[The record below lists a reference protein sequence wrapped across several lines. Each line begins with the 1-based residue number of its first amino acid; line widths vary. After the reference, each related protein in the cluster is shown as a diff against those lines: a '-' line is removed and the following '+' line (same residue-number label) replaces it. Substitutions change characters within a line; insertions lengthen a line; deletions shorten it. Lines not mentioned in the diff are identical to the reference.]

1 MAYLTN
7 FMDFIIHL
15 DKHLIFLIENYGL
28 LVYGIL
34 FAAVFFE
41 TSITP
46 FLPGDSLL
54 FTLGVLANKG
64 EINIITLI
72 ILLTTASFLGNALNF
87 YLGKYLGHKIL
98 QSKHPIITNFFNK
111 EDLEKTHSFFEKHG
125 GKAIILSRFFPI
137 VRTFSP
143 FIAGI
148 GEMNNFK
155 YLIYNLIGG
164 FSWVTAVLIGG
175 FTLGRIPFVK
185 DNFSLILLGLITISV
200 IPVVFAFGRKFLLQ
214 KRINLK
220 KVFSF
225 NKN

>member
-1 MAYLTN
+1 MINLSYIINLV
-7 FMDFIIHL
+7 IHL

-34 FAAVFFE
+34 LAAVFFE

-98 QSKHPIITNFFNK
+98 QSKNPIITNFFNK
-111 EDLEKTHSFFEKHG
+111 EDLEKTHTFFEKHG
-125 GKAIILSRFFPI
+125 GKAIIISRFFPI

-164 FSWVTAVLIGG
+164 FSWVTLMLLGG

-185 DNFSLILLGLITISV
+185 DNFSLILLGLVTIS
-200 IPVVFAFGRKFLLQ
+200 ITPVAFAFARKILLQ
-214 KRINLK
+214 RK
-220 KVFSF
+220 
-225 NKN
+225 NKSRKIVSLNK